1 MFKDDIITFKGYV
14 SVGHIM
20 AGAVCEMSY
29 VLGQLQNKRLGAAY
43 NLWLCLCSQQSWWKE
58 RLVTVTSPG
67 IFHFYSMCPPSTKN
81 THWQLL
87 SAEPLHYCTV
97 AVDNNPRPRT
107 HIIMGTPMPNKF
119 LFFWPGLE
127 SNIVF
132 PTTPGH
138 LIQFLPGD
146 WSPGISHT
154 DHPAGG
160 FVHLVTE
167 DQVWTGRFQ
176 GYCLLRENE
185 SQF

>member
-20 AGAVCEMSY
+20 AGVDMWDVMCVGSITKQEAGCS
-29 VLGQLQNKRLGAAY
+29 LQPVTVSL
-43 NLWLCLCSQQSWWKE
+43 QSWWKE

-67 IFHFYSMCPPSTKN
+67 IFHFYLMCPPSTIN

-138 LIQFLPGD
+138 LIQFLLD
-146 WSPGISHT
+146 EISW
-154 DHPAGG
+154 DK
-160 FVHLVTE
+160 
-167 DQVWTGRFQ
+167 
-176 GYCLLRENE
+176 
-185 SQF
+185 

>member
-1 MFKDDIITFKGYV
+1 MGDVQRWHHYIQG
-14 SVGHIM
+14 
-20 AGAVCEMSY
+20 
-29 VLGQLQNKRLGAAY
+29 
-43 NLWLCLCSQQSWWKE
+43 LCLSWSYHGWCWYVRCHMCWVNYKTRGWVQPTTCDCVSAVMMKGKTGHGHE
-58 RLVTVTSPG
+58 PWD
-67 IFHFYSMCPPSTKN
+67 FHFYSMCPPSTKN

-138 LIQFLPGD
+138 LIQFLLD
-146 WSPGISHT
+146 EISW
-154 DHPAGG
+154 DK
-160 FVHLVTE
+160 
-167 DQVWTGRFQ
+167 
-176 GYCLLRENE
+176 
-185 SQF
+185 

>member
-1 MFKDDIITFKGYV
+1 MLKDDIITFKGYV

-20 AGAVCEMSY
+20 AGVDMWDVMCVGSITKQEAGCS
-29 VLGQLQNKRLGAAY
+29 LQP
-43 NLWLCLCSQQSWWKE
+43 
-58 RLVTVTSPG
+58 VTVSLQSAVMMKGKTGHGHEPWD
-67 IFHFYSMCPPSTKN
+67 FHFYSMCPPSTKN

-132 PTTPGH
+132 PTTLGH
-138 LIQFLPGD
+138 LIQFLLD
-146 WSPGISHT
+146 EISW
-154 DHPAGG
+154 DK
-160 FVHLVTE
+160 
-167 DQVWTGRFQ
+167 
-176 GYCLLRENE
+176 
-185 SQF
+185 

>member
-1 MFKDDIITFKGYV
+1 MRPHYSHDGGCSKMTSLHSRVMSQLVISWLVLI
-14 SVGHIM
+14 
-20 AGAVCEMSY
+20 CEMSC

-67 IFHFYSMCPPSTKN
+67 IFHFYLMCPPSTIN

-138 LIQFLPGD
+138 LIQFLLD
-146 WSPGISHT
+146 EIS
-154 DHPAGG
+154 
-160 FVHLVTE
+160 
-167 DQVWTGRFQ
+167 W
-176 GYCLLRENE
+176 NK
-185 SQF
+185 